1 MKIVFYLFF
10 IGIFVCVF
18 GCKKERS
25 VSQTIQTS
33 LPTVTTSALT
43 GITNDGVTAGGVV
56 LDGGDSAVTERG
68 IIWGTDSLLN
78 NAATNKII
86 EGADTGSFS
95 VPIAG
100 LRCSTK
106 YFVKAYAKNAIGI
119 GYGNTI
125 SFTTSYPTY
134 LQHLNLYKNRS
145 IDTILLNGVI
155 MGNALRV
162 QVNHVVLSELQ
173 LPSGIY
179 LYVKFDSVYHNIS
192 SGSNSSASRFMNT
205 GDTIHFSPTIGTG
218 VSITAEQW
226 VTGMGDIYYD
236 SYGKY
241 SIHLAGITNTTE
253 TSYNCKFFSRSDL
266 TNTYRIMRFV
276 YDPSCNSLCPFY

>member
-1 MKIVFYLFF
+1 VAWYWMEAI
-10 IGIFVCVF
+10 
-18 GCKKERS
+18 
-25 VSQTIQTS
+25 
-33 LPTVTTSALT
+33 
-43 GITNDGVTAGGVV
+43 
-56 LDGGDSAVTERG
+56 
-68 IIWGTDSLLN
+68 
-78 NAATNKII
+78 AATNKII

-100 LRCSTK
+100 LRCSSK
-106 YFVKAYAKNAIGI
+106 YFIKAYAKNAIGI

-134 LQHLNLYKNRS
+134 LQQLNLYKNRP

-179 LYVKFDSVYHNIS
+179 LYVKFDSVYHNIL
-192 SGSNSSASRFMNT
+192 SGSSTSTSRFMNA

-218 VSITAEQW
+218 VSMSAEQW

-236 SYGKY
+236 SYCKY
-241 SIHLAGITNTTE
+241 SIHLAGITNTIE
-253 TSYNCKFFSRSDL
+253 TSYNCKFYNRGDI
-266 TNTYRIMRFV
+266 TNTFRISRLV
-276 YDPSCNSLCPFY
+276 HDPSCNSLCPFY